1 MMMMMKQNLADVHL
15 VTSMPVVIGGVV
27 VVVLGG
33 VGCVSMD
40 NFQTV

>member
-1 MMMMMKQNLADVHL
+1 MKQNLAVVDL

-27 VVVLGG
+27 VVVLSG
-33 VGCVSMD
+33 VRCVSMD